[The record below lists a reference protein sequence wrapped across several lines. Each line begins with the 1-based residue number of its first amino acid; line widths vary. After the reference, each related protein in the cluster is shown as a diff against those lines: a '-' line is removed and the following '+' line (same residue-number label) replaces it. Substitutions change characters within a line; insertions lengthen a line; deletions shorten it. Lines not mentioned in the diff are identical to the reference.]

1 MGRRGA
7 GTEEGVEKEHTY
19 YEMFTNNYLL
29 SLGVEDVEEK
39 RVGERL
45 GWEKVRE
52 EVGRGCE
59 REMGVGMG
67 CGLWAMWVV
76 GCEVLNVE
84 CGVFG
89 VRCGVRGVGVGRGV
103 WTVVCAVFWSDQRRT
118 HV

>member
-1 MGRRGA
+1 MGG
-7 GTEEGVEKEHTY
+7 GGEK
-19 YEMFTNNYLL
+19 
-29 SLGVEDVEEK
+29 G
-39 RVGERL
+39 
-45 GWEKVRE
+45 RE

-59 REMGVGMG
+59 REMGG
-67 CGLWAMWVV
+67 GLWAIWGV